1 MAGPDK
7 GYSGAVY
14 VGANKIAEINEW
26 NGTFSAG
33 QEVITAFGD
42 LGVRRMYTLTD
53 ATGGFSG
60 NGDKADTS
68 GQNALISQFMSG
80 GTPAAVFL
88 YLYTSGSQGY
98 YGNALLDVSKGAS
111 AGGLQSFS
119 AAFNQSEQWYT
130 NVA

>member
-1 MAGPDK
+1 MAVDK
-7 GYSGAVY
+7 GYSGSVY
-14 VGANKIAEINEW
+14 VGGDKIAEINEW
-26 NGTFSAG
+26 NATFSAG

-42 LGVRRMYTLTD
+42 LGVRRCYTITD
-53 ATGGFSG
+53 CTGGFSG
-60 NGDKADTS
+60 NADKSDTS
-68 GQNALISQFMSG
+68 GQNALVSQFLEG

-98 YGNALLDVSKGAS
+98 YGNALLDVTKGAA
-111 AGGLQSFS
+111 AGGLQSFA